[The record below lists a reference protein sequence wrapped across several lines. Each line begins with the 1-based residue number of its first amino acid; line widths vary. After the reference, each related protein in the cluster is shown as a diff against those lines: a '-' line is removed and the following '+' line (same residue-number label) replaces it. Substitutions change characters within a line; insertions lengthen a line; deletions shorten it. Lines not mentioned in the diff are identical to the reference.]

1 MKLNMLEFQLNEE
14 KVNNPIK
21 DLTVRVKELRSLNNS
36 TDEICKKIATEFN
49 KDYDD
54 VKRYLLPID
63 LKKYVG
69 MTTEQL
75 NKVGEVKIKELRK
88 KYSKYKI
95 NISNKAGFL
104 KQLMVAYIE
113 GK

>member
-1 MKLNMLEFQLNEE
+1 MKLDMLEFQLNEE

-21 DLTVRVKELRSLNNS
+21 DLTTRVKELRSLNNS
-36 TDEICKKIATEFN
+36 ANEICKKIATEFG

-63 LKKYVG
+63 LKRYVG
-69 MTTEQL
+69 MSVDEL

-88 KYSKYKI
+88 KYNKFV
-95 NISNKAGFL
+95 SNTTSRATFL
-104 KQLMVAYIE
+104 RSLMDAYIK
-113 GK
+113 G

>member
-1 MKLNMLEFQLNEE
+1 MKLDMLEFQLNEE

-21 DLTVRVKELRSLNNS
+21 DLTTRVKELRSLNNS
-36 TDEICKKIATEFN
+36 ANEICKKIATEFN

-75 NKVGEVKIKELRK
+75 GKVGEVKIKELRK
-88 KYSKYKI
+88 KYNKFASQSTNKI
-95 NISNKAGFL
+95 SFL
-104 KQLMVAYIE
+104 RSLIDAYIK
-113 GK
+113 G